1 MRQPTSARQTQLNSA
16 IGRLESD
23 KLDVAVAHVETLLNA
38 VTIRA
43 VVVIGVLLAA
53 MLMYRAVSVRL
64 TRSTR

>member
-1 MRQPTSARQTQLNSA
+1 
-16 IGRLESD
+16 
-23 KLDVAVAHVETLLNA
+23 VAHVETLLNA